1 VKDSSVWM
9 VNEVSMRKLLD
20 GGMGEIRGKSGV
32 RILSASSYAKMADFG
47 KRRAQRTSKRP

>member
-1 VKDSSVWM
+1 
-9 VNEVSMRKLLD
+9 MRKLLD

-47 KRRAQRTSKRP
+47 KRRAQRISKRP